1 MLEQRSKTGDRD
13 VGHAGALAAAAAAD
27 ETITINAM
35 NNR

>member
-13 VGHAGALAAAAAAD
+13 VGHAGALAGTGAD